1 MVLRS
6 VRSLLSVL
14 VRRTVAHLKRTH
26 DQQHL
31 HHNPTIFPARR
42 AAFPLLPPTSPQASF
57 VLAGGML
64 PHVLEP
70 LVPAVRQFV
79 LSYHPPGGRPPVTMD
94 PWDPPVLSSL
104 EVQGCQ
110 GVLVVELYSPFK
122 VSGSLRGLIAFT
134 LAVLPRFASLP

>member
-1 MVLRS
+1 MPVTAS
-6 VRSLLSVL
+6 PSLPLY
-14 VRRTVAHLKRTH
+14 
-26 DQQHL
+26 
-31 HHNPTIFPARR
+31 HNPTVFSAHR
-42 AAFPLLPPTSPQASF
+42 AAFLPPLDHPQASF

-79 LSYHPPGGRPPVTMD
+79 LSYHPPGGRPPVTLD

-110 GVLVVELYSPFK
+110 GALTVELYSPFK
-122 VSGSLRGLIAFT
+122 VSRS
-134 LAVLPRFASLP
+134 